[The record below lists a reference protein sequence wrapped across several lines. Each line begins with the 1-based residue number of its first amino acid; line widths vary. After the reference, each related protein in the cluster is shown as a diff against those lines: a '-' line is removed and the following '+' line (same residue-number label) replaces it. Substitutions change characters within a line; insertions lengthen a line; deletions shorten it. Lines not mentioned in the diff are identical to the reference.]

1 MFMMPFPFMPNMNKN
16 GEGEQ
21 KNACPFPFFGM
32 PFPFMPN
39 MTKSGEDGQQNAC
52 PFFGM
57 PFPFMPNMT
66 KSGEDG
72 EPNDPVSMLFNMVQQ
87 WISNSQAQG
96 AGAGSELPGQ
106 ILQKLLQMEAS
117 PKNLERLQKVL
128 DYLYGMYDKP
138 EEK

>member
-39 MTKSGEDGQQNAC
+39 MN
-52 PFFGM
+52 
-57 PFPFMPNMT
+57 

-96 AGAGSELPGQ
+96 AGPGSELPGQ